1 VSKVGGIGLHMTWRW
16 W

>member
-1 VSKVGGIGLHMTWRW
+1 MTWRW